1 MSGSVVLA
9 PQRKK
14 KVCSCFPAT
23 CFGFKQIFIRHDIA
37 VKIQEINEELDDI
50 AIQKDKFKFV
60 ESASKGSE
68 KPGRVQSTS
77 LIDEEEI
84 CGRVDEKNELLSK
97 LLCESSE
104 QQKGLHIISIVGM
117 GGIGKTTLAQLASN
131 HDEVNRQFDKILW
144 VCVSDT
150 FDEFRVAKVIVEALD
165 GHEFRLEQEKEM
177 EIIGEEYFGILASR
191 SFFQDFKKD
200 DDDNIVRCKMHD
212 IVHDFVQ
219 FLSQNECLSIE
230 INGGEES
237 SLNSL
242 DGKVCHLMVNLGYN
256 AASFP
261 AVATG
266 RLKRLYS
273 LLIDGHNNIDNSS
286 LIEFLQE
293 LFSESR
299 CLRALDFG
307 YPPESSDMIR
317 EILTN
322 AEKLVHLRYLNL
334 NGQVIKGKNGVT
346 LAAVPGSNYE
356 VSCQECRG
364 SKEALDFLRD
374 AIPVAI
380 CQFINIS
387 LNKFDNLII
396 VLEQAA
402 SVAKTF
408 LRSQAPELNLLLW
421 IS

>member
-165 GHEFRLEQEKEM
+165 GHEFRL
-177 EIIGEEYFGILASR
+177 GE
-191 SFFQDFKKD
+191 FQ
-200 DDDNIVRCKMHD
+200 
-212 IVHDFVQ
+212 
-219 FLSQNECLSIE
+219 
-230 INGGEES
+230 
-237 SLNSL
+237 
-242 DGKVCHLMVNLGYN
+242 
-256 AASFP
+256 
-261 AVATG
+261 
-266 RLKRLYS
+266 S
-273 LLIDGHNNIDNSS
+273 LLKHFCEFIGGKRFLLIIDDVWDGDYIKWQPFYH
-286 LIEFLQE
+286 
-293 LFSESR
+293 
-299 CLRALDFG
+299 CL
-307 YPPESSDMIR
+307 
-317 EILTN
+317 
-322 AEKLVHLRYLNL
+322 
-334 NGQVIKGKNGVT
+334 KNGLHESKILVT
-346 LAAVPGSNYE
+346 T
-356 VSCQECRG
+356 R
-364 SKEALDFLRD
+364 KE
-374 AIPVAI
+374 
-380 CQFINIS
+380 
-387 LNKFDNLII
+387 
-396 VLEQAA
+396 
-402 SVAKTF
+402 SVADGIHRCYLCKG
-408 LRSQAPELNLLLW
+408 
-421 IS
+421 ISRRRMLVIV